1 VSVPSGS
8 HASLHDDWREPK
20 VDAGSAA
27 IVIASCPRPRWPT
40 GARPCSPTVSA
51 TRAATAPQPRAPRQA
66 AGGPPRSRG
75 GRCDHDD
82 RAVHGSW
89 LGGSSGDVPEAQR
102 CGEVGPL
109 AGRHRTASW

>member
-40 GARPCSPTVSA
+40 GAHPCSPTVSA

-66 AGGPPRSRG
+66 AEGPPRSRG
-75 GRCDHDD
+75 GRCDHED

-89 LGGSSGDVPEAQR
+89 LGILRGRSRRAAVRWSRA
-102 CGEVGPL
+102 
-109 AGRHRTASW
+109 AGRQASHRVV